1 MAIDQEFLKS
11 IGLDSDELMQKIADK
26 SAEDEA
32 GLVSKRD
39 ELLGKVTGYRDQLT
53 AFDGIDP
60 VEYRTAMEKLKE
72 FDEKDLMNKGEFDT
86 LRQRL
91 IDDYEGKID
100 GKDGQI
106 TKLVSQLEGML
117 LDSQAA
123 QAIND
128 AGGNA
133 KLLMPLIKAR
143 SAVVDNEGSMVVQIM
158 GEDGKEAKDAKGDP
172 LSFAGLLETMKA
184 DNAFSGAFNSSG
196 LSGGGAPPSGGQGQ
210 GGSGNDGAFGA
221 SRMAAA
227 RKSS

>member
-11 IGLDSDELMQKIADK
+11 IGLDSDDIMQKIATR
-26 SAEDEA
+26 STEDEA
-32 GLVSKRD
+32 GLVAKRD

-133 KLLMPLIKAR
+133 KLLMPIIKAR
-143 SAVVDNEGSMVVQIM
+143 STVVDNEGSMVVQIM